1 MKVNARSRLHSFI
14 NSLNEKDLWYDP
26 PMATALNLTSLY
38 GEINTQLERVR
49 TAVRD
54 QWVEAFQLVYGPAA
68 TPPRLG
74 GKLIRPALCFMSA
87 GAVGAHG
94 LDRFVDM
101 ATAME
106 LLHLAAL
113 AHDDVV
119 DRADVRRGE
128 PSLNRLWD
136 NHTAVLGGDYM
147 VARALDIL
155 TNYDSTSVIKSA
167 LESIH
172 QMAEGELI
180 NFGRK
185 QGTLNEDDCIR
196 LAEKKTA
203 SLFAVACSTPSILID
218 ESHRA
223 DLFNFGMGIGTAF
236 QLIDDLLDL
245 EQGEETL
252 GKPSCGDIVEGKMT
266 LPILYM
272 RAEMSD
278 ADVQRLENL
287 AGGPVS
293 EDDRAWIRESI
304 RSTGA
309 LERTEAQARTYIERA
324 RAALE
329 ALPENAFTTSMLGM
343 TEFVLSRDA

>member
-1 MKVNARSRLHSFI
+1 M
-14 NSLNEKDLWYDP
+14 
-26 PMATALNLTSLY
+26 TTTLNLTSLY
-38 GEINTQLERVR
+38 TQIQSQLDLVR
-49 TAVRD
+49 ASVRE
-54 QWVEAFQLVYGPAA
+54 QWGDAFQLVYGPSA

-74 GKLIRPALCFMSA
+74 GKMMRPALCFMSA
-87 GAVGAHG
+87 GAVGAPD

-101 ATAME
+101 GTAME

-119 DRADVRRGE
+119 DRADVRRGQ

-136 NHTAVLGGDYM
+136 NHTAVLGGDYL

-155 TNYDSTSVIKSA
+155 TNYDSSAVIKSA

-185 QGTLNEDDCIR
+185 QGTLNEEDCIR

-203 SLFAVACSTPSILID
+203 SLFAVTCCTPTILID
-218 ESHRA
+218 DSHRA
-223 DLFNFGMGIGTAF
+223 DLFDFGMGIGTAF

-245 EQGEETL
+245 EQSEETL

-272 RAEMSD
+272 RGEMSE
-278 ADVQRLENL
+278 ADVARLEDL
-287 AGGPVS
+287 ADGTVT
-293 EDDRAWIRESI
+293 EDDRTWIRESI

-309 LERTEAQARTYIERA
+309 LERTEALARDYIEDA

-329 ALPENAFTTSMLGM
+329 ALPDNAYTASMLGM
-343 TEFVLSRDA
+343 TEFVLTRDA